1 MTMLHHTG
9 LTVSDLDQSLRFW
22 RDAMGMQVIFQQE
35 KKGGYIETIVG
46 EPGAHVRMAHL
57 AFDGEGTRI
66 ELFEYLSPR
75 AGHHIQ
81 RPADVGFTHICVAC
95 DDIEE
100 RLARLVAA
108 GGVPFTGPVTVD
120 TGANAGGRGLY
131 LRDPD
136 GHVVELFEQAGGV
149 SPFDPLDIASTPFG
163 APLVPRLPIRLRR
176 TEILT
181 IVYRTSADAAE
192 SLLPQPLRLASD
204 LCLLHVYHMHDA
216 EWFGVY
222 CESAWQI
229 PVFLPDGGEAV
240 YSPFLVLGSDGAV
253 AAGREAYGQPKKAGQ
268 VRLAPH
274 GDLLV
279 GVVERNGIDVATA
292 TMCWKQRAAH
302 GSELS
307 DLVPGA
313 DLNVNLRV
321 RQEEEGVVS
330 RELVTRRFADLVE
343 HEAWAGPGTLELRPN
358 AQLPVHLLAVR
369 EVVLGMHRIVDLT
382 LAPGQVIHRY
392 GAA

>member
-1 MTMLHHTG
+1 M
-9 LTVSDLDQSLRFW
+9 
-22 RDAMGMQVIFQQE
+22 
-35 KKGGYIETIVG
+35 
-46 EPGAHVRMAHL
+46 
-57 AFDGEGTRI
+57 
-66 ELFEYLSPR
+66 
-75 AGHHIQ
+75 
-81 RPADVGFTHICVAC
+81 
-95 DDIEE
+95 
-100 RLARLVAA
+100 
-108 GGVPFTGPVTVD
+108 
-120 TGANAGGRGLY
+120 
-131 LRDPD
+131 
-136 GHVVELFEQAGGV
+136 
-149 SPFDPLDIASTPFG
+149 
-163 APLVPRLPIRLRR
+163 PRLPIRLRR

-204 LCLLHVYHMHDA
+204 LCVLHVYHMHDA

-292 TMCWKQRAAH
+292 TMCWKQRAAQRQRAQRR
-302 GSELS
+302 SCRE
-307 DLVPGA
+307 P

-330 RELVTRRFADLVE
+330 RELVTRRFADVVE

-369 EVVLGMHRIVDLT
+369 EVVLGLHRIVDLT
-382 LAPGQVIHRY
+382 LAPGHVIHRY